1 MSGHADFRPQDVNLY
16 RPYPDEVPWD
26 LLLLSDPDEER
37 VHGYMDADYIRVAKY
52 EGEAVGVYVVEP
64 ETPTVYELKNLAVHP
79 DWRGRGLGR
88 WLLGHAIGIAESKGG
103 REILV
108 RQPPGSARG
117 LFERLGFV
125 AEGRDYRL
133 VLMPE

>member
-1 MSGHADFRPQDVNLY
+1 MSGQRAFRPQDVNLY

-26 LLLLSDPDEER
+26 LLLLADQDEER
-37 VHGYMDADYIRVAKY
+37 VHGYLDADYIRVAKY
-52 EGEAVGVYVVEP
+52 EGEAVGVYVVVP
-64 ETPTVYELKNLAVHP
+64 ETPTVYELKNLSIHP

-108 RQPPGSARG
+108 REAPRSARG

-125 AEGRDYRL
+125 PEDRDLRL
-133 VLMPE
+133 KLMPE